1 MSKPLRSIIG
11 LLLLI
16 TTVGIASCQSML
28 KVIPGGTPSALEY
41 NMSQPKSI
49 KKRPL

>member
-16 TTVGIASCQSML
+16 TTVSIATCQSML
-28 KVIPGGTPSALEY
+28 NIIPSGKTSTLEN

-49 KKRPL
+49 NQRPL